1 MYDKAELMG
10 KVLSNTYD
18 DKYKNTGVL
27 YKSKPK
33 SSLKSDEEIVAEL
46 NADTSAPIVGSAIK
60 ENKTAG
66 EGNDIKEI
74 SEDLTLPEYDDL
86 RFDSDMEGAIASLA
100 NSLNVSKRDMRY
112 IFAIENGGR
121 AYATNKGKTA
131 AGIIQFFADN
141 SRASWEDRYKTIDGK
156 RYYLKDI
163 ANMSAMQ
170 QVPLALKYF
179 REQGVKPGS
188 NFYDLYASVFYPA
201 SRGKKDD
208 WVLGSEK
215 ASRKKDP
222 LKGSR
227 LTRALNRIAKQNK
240 HYDLNYDKESGRNS
254 ITNKEFKMGAKNA
267 ISTYYKGWKRMQK
280 KKRNGGILYNKLNK

>member
-10 KVLSNTYD
+10 KMLTNTYD

-27 YKSKPK
+27 YKR
-33 SSLKSDEEIVAEL
+33 SSRIKSDEDIDAEVQ
-46 NADTSAPIVGSAIK
+46 ADKAAPIVGSAVK
-60 ENKTAG
+60 EHRVPEKL
-66 EGNDIKEI
+66 

-86 RFDSDMEGAIASLA
+86 KFDNDMEGAISSLA

-141 SRASWEDRYKTIDGK
+141 SRASWDKRYKTIGGE

-163 ANMSAMQ
+163 AKMTAMQ

-179 REQGVKPGS
+179 KEQGVKPGS

-215 ASRKKDP
+215 ATRKRDP
-222 LKGSR
+222 LQGSR
-227 LTRALNRIAKQNK
+227 LTRALNRIAKQNR